1 MFDTRHLRQAAR
13 LCFLFVPWLLCFDTL
28 AAETS
33 PTGRSL
39 SAAEQAEFRSQFER
53 GESFYSA
60 QNYEEAI
67 KCFQLALA
75 IKPDPNALYNIAQ
88 SHRRIGHYKLAK
100 DYFEFFLRIPS
111 DISVAERQKVE
122 GFVAE
127 LGEKIREEEA
137 AQQGFGKEEPPR
149 RPTWRIG
156 LGIVG
161 IAAGATLMSFGGML
175 SSIHGQP
182 GLINGKEDF
191 TQVYDTKGVAAGLL
205 TPGALFLVGGIVLL
219 ALPGE
224 KRSPNATLPTAT
236 PKLSLGPVKS
246 GVVLISPSGM

>member
-1 MFDTRHLRQAAR
+1 MHDIRH
-13 LCFLFVPWLLCFDTL
+13 
-28 AAETS
+28 S
-33 PTGRSL
+33 HRSL
-39 SAAEQAEFRSQFER
+39 VFLSCILCTNALAVEPSPNGPPSDTGQPVDFLSEFNQ
-53 GESFYSA
+53 GKLLYKA
-60 QNYEEAI
+60 LKYEEAI
-67 KCFQLALA
+67 KFFQRALTLQHH
-75 IKPDPNALYNIAQ
+75 PNVIYNIAQ
-88 SHRRIGHYKLAK
+88 AHRKLGHHREAK
-100 DYFEFFLRIPS
+100 EYFDWFLRIPS
-111 DISVAERQKVE
+111 NISPAERRTVE
-122 GFVAE
+122 EIVAE
-127 LGEKIREEEA
+127 LGEKIRKEEA